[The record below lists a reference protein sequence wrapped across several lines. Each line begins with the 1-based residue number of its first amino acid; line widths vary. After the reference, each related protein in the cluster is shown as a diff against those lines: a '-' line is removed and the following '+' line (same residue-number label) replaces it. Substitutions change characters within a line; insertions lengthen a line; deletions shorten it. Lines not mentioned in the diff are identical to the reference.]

1 MTCSPAAIR
10 FPPNA
15 ARLLQWPLDP
25 VNEVNAMK
33 YDHQA
38 VECKWRS
45 VWEETGAHS
54 VDLDRAERP
63 YFNLMM
69 FPYPSAEGLHVGNVY
84 AFTGADIH
92 GRFRRMQGFDVFEP
106 IGFDAFGIH
115 SENFAIKIGQHPSE
129 LIARN
134 IANFREN
141 QLKRI
146 GARYDWEHAVSTTD
160 PGYYRWSQWIFVRMF
175 KQGLAYRKLATVNW
189 CPSCMTVLADE
200 QVIAGECER
209 CDSVVAERQL
219 EQWFFRITDYAE
231 RLHADLDRIDW
242 SDMTKTAQRN
252 WIGRSEGALLRFPID
267 GRDDLVEVFT
277 TRPDTLFGA
286 TYMVLAPEHAL
297 VDDVT
302 TAGQAQAV
310 ADYRESVR
318 KATDEERAATDRPK
332 TGVFTGAYA
341 VNPGNRERIPIW
353 IADYVLMGYGTG
365 AIMAVPAHDERDFE
379 FAKAFDLPI
388 REVISPDGGAHELES
403 AYIGPGVMVNSG
415 PFDGTPSDEGK
426 HAVTA
431 ALGEQ
436 GLGEPRIQ
444 YRLRDWC
451 LSRQRYWGP
460 PIPMI
465 HCPACGVVPVPEDEL
480 PVTLPELMDFTP
492 DDSGLPPLARAT
504 EWVNVPCPTCG
515 GHARRDTDVSDN
527 FLCSAWYFLRYPS
540 AARDDVAWA
549 EDRTRKWLP
558 VSMYIGGNEHACL
571 HLMYTRFLIMA
582 LHDAG
587 LLHFEEP
594 FLKFRAH
601 GLLTKDG
608 AKMSKSKGNVVNPD
622 EFLDSVGADTLRLYL
637 MFCGSFQHGGDWRDE
652 GIYGMRRFVERV
664 YHYVASEP
672 VTDDEPPPDVE
683 RARHAAIKKVTED
696 LERLNYNTAIA
707 ACMEYINAI
716 RDSQCRSRVALE
728 TLVKLLAP
736 LAPFVTEELWR
747 QALGHPETL
756 HDGPWPQFDPAML
769 VADTVEVP
777 VQVKGKLRGTVSVP
791 VGATEESVLAAARA
805 VPAVANHIEGKA
817 IRKVIYLPDKLLNIV
832 V

>member
-1 MTCSPAAIR
+1 
-10 FPPNA
+10 
-15 ARLLQWPLDP
+15 
-25 VNEVNAMK
+25 MK

-38 VECKWRS
+38 VERKWRS

-63 YFNLMM
+63 YYNLMM

-92 GRFRRMQGFDVFEP
+92 GRFKRMQGFDVFEP
-106 IGFDAFGIH
+106 MGFDAFGIH
-115 SENFAIKIGQHPSE
+115 SENFAIKIGQHPTE

-146 GARYDWEHAVSTTD
+146 GARYDWEHAVETTD
-160 PGYYRWSQWIFVRMF
+160 PDYYRWSQWIFVQMH

-200 QVIAGECER
+200 QVISGECER
-209 CDSVVAERQL
+209 CDSVVEERHL

-231 RLHADLDRIDW
+231 RLHANLDWIDW
-242 SDMTKTAQRN
+242 SEMTKTAQRN

-267 GRDDLVEVFT
+267 GRSDRIEVFT

-286 TYMVLAPEHAL
+286 TYMVLAPEHSL
-297 VDDVT
+297 VDEIT
-302 TAGQAQAV
+302 TPGQAQAV
-310 ADYRESVR
+310 ADYRESIAR
-318 KATDEERAATDRPK
+318 ATAEERVATARPK

-341 VNPGNRERIPIW
+341 INPGSRERVPIW

-365 AIMAVPAHDERDFE
+365 AIMAVPAHDERDFA
-379 FAKAFDLPI
+379 FAKEFRLPI

-426 HAVTA
+426 GAVTA
-431 ALGEQ
+431 SLSEQ
-436 GLGEPRIQ
+436 GLGERRIQ

-460 PIPMI
+460 PIPMV

-480 PVTLPELMDFTP
+480 PVRLPDLKDFTP

-504 EWVNVPCPTCG
+504 DWVNVPCPTCG
-515 GHARRDTDVSDN
+515 GPAMRDTDVSDN

-540 AARDDVAWA
+540 ATRDDVAWA
-549 EDRTRKWLP
+549 EDRTAKWLP

-571 HLMYTRFLIMA
+571 HLMYTRFVIMA

-587 LLHFEEP
+587 LLRFEEP
-594 FLKFRAH
+594 FVKFRAH

-637 MFCGSFQHGGDWRDE
+637 MFCGPFHHGGDWRDE

-672 VTDDEPPPDVE
+672 LTDDEPPRDVE

-696 LERLNYNTAIA
+696 LPRLNYNTAIA
-707 ACMEYINAI
+707 ACMEYLNAI
-716 RDSQCRSRVALE
+716 RDGQSRSRPALE

-736 LAPFVTEELWR
+736 FAPFVTEELWHE
-747 QALGHPETL
+747 ALGHTETI
-756 HDGPWPQFDPAML
+756 HDGPWPEFDPAML
-769 VADTVEVP
+769 AAEIVEVP
-777 VQVKGKLRGTVSVP
+777 IQVKGKLRGTVAAP
-791 VGATEESVLAAARA
+791 VGATEEWVLEAARA
-805 VPAVANHIEGKA
+805 VPAVAAQLEGKQ